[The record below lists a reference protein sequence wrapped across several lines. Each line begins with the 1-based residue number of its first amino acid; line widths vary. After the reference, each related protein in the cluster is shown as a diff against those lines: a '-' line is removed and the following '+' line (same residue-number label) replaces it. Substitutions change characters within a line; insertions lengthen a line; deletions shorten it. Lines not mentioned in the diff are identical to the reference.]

1 MMSPYM
7 QEVTAMT
14 RRWFRRFLREPMS
27 IIFGLTQPVLWLVL
41 FGNMFEQATAI
52 PGISAPSYIAFMT
65 GGVVVMTVLNSGL
78 AGGIEMLF
86 DKENGF
92 LERLMAAPIKRSAL
106 IISRFLFVTALTGL
120 QALMILGMAF
130 LFGVVPATGW
140 LGVGLILII
149 GMMLGI
155 GFTAISLAL
164 AFSMKGH
171 GGFFSLLGF
180 ITLPLIFM
188 SSALAPLESMPHW
201 LAMIAQINPMTYA
214 IDAVR
219 GLILHGWHVGLLK
232 VLVVL
237 AIFDVICL
245 TWSNRILLRGMR

>member
-1 MMSPYM
+1 MSPYL
-7 QEVTAMT
+7 QETTAMT
-14 RRWFRRFLREPMS
+14 RRWFQRFRREPMS
-27 IIFGLTQPVLWLVL
+27 IIFGLTQPVLWLAL
-41 FGNMFEQATAI
+41 FGNSGITFRNASAI
-52 PGISAPSYIAFMT
+52 PGEPSYIAFMT

-92 LERLMAAPIKRSAL
+92 LERLMAAPIKRSSL

-140 LGVGLILII
+140 LGVALILVI

-155 GFTAISLAL
+155 GFTAISLGL

-171 GGFFSLLGF
+171 GGFFALLGF

-188 SSALAPLESMPHW
+188 SSALVPLESMPTW
-201 LAMIAQINPMTYA
+201 LAVVAQLNPMTYA
-214 IDAVR
+214 INAVR
-219 GLILHGWHVGLLK
+219 DLILTGWPIQIVK
-232 VLVVL
+232 VLVIL
-237 AIFDVICL
+237 AAFDAACL
-245 TWSNRILLRGMR
+245 AWSNRILLRGMR

>member
-1 MMSPYM
+1 MSPYM

-14 RRWFRRFLREPMS
+14 RRWFQRFRREPIS

-41 FGNMFEQATAI
+41 FGNMFKNATAI
-52 PGISAPSYIAFMT
+52 TGSEAPSYIAFMT

-78 AGGIEMLF
+78 AGGIEILF

-92 LERLMAAPIKRSAL
+92 LERLLAAPIKRSAL

-140 LGVGLILII
+140 LGVGLILLI

-155 GFTAISLAL
+155 GFTAISLGL

-171 GGFFSLLGF
+171 GGFFSVMGF

-188 SSALAPLESMPHW
+188 SSALAPLESMPAW
-201 LAMIAQINPMTYA
+201 LAWIARLNPMTYA

-219 GLILHGWHVGLLK
+219 GLILTGWHIHIVK
-232 VLVVL
+232 VLVIL
-237 AIFDVICL
+237 AVFDAVCL
-245 TWSNRILLRGMR
+245 AWSNRILLRGMR

>member
-1 MMSPYM
+1 MSPYL

-14 RRWFRRFLREPMS
+14 RRWFQRFRREPMS

-41 FGNMFEQATAI
+41 FGNMFQNATAI
-52 PGISAPSYIAFMT
+52 PGVTAPSYIAFMT

-106 IISRFLFVTALTGL
+106 IISRFLFVTVLTGF

-188 SSALAPLESMPHW
+188 SSALVPLESMPPW
-201 LAMIAQINPMTYA
+201 LAVIAKLNPMTYA

-219 GLILHGWHVGLLK
+219 GLILTGWHIALVK
-232 VLVVL
+232 VLIIL
-237 AIFDVICL
+237 GLFDAICL
-245 TWSNRILLRGMR
+245 TVSNRILLRGMR

>member
-1 MMSPYM
+1 MSPYM
-7 QEVTAMT
+7 QEVIAMT
-14 RRWFRRFLREPMS
+14 RRWFQRFKREPMS
-27 IIFGLTQPVLWLVL
+27 IIFGLTQPVLWLAL
-41 FGNMFEQATAI
+41 FGNSGVTFRNAGAI
-52 PGISAPSYIAFMT
+52 PGASNYIAFMT

-106 IISRFLFVTALTGL
+106 IISRFLFVTALTGV

-140 LGVGLILII
+140 LGVGLILVI

-155 GFTAISLAL
+155 GFTAISMAL

-188 SSALAPLESMPHW
+188 SSALVPLQSMPGW
-201 LAMIAQINPMTYA
+201 LSVIAQLNPMTYA

-219 GLILHGWHVGLLK
+219 GLILTGWHISLVK
-232 VLVVL
+232 VLIVL
-237 AIFDVICL
+237 AVFDAICL

>member
-1 MMSPYM
+1 MSPYL

-14 RRWFRRFLREPMS
+14 RRWFQRFRREPMS
-27 IIFGLTQPVLWLVL
+27 IVFGLTQPVLWLVL
-41 FGNMFEQATAI
+41 FGNMFQKATAI
-52 PGISAPSYIAFMT
+52 PGLVAPSYIAFMT
-65 GGVVVMTVLNSGL
+65 GGVVIMTVLNSGL
-78 AGGIEMLF
+78 AGGIEILF

-92 LERLMAAPIKRSAL
+92 LERLLAAPIKRSAL
-106 IISRFLFVTALTGL
+106 IISRFLFMTVVTGF
-120 QALMILGMAF
+120 QALLILGMAF

-140 LGVGLILII
+140 FGVGLILLI
-149 GMMLGI
+149 GMMLGV
-155 GFTAISLAL
+155 GFTAISMAL

-188 SSALAPLESMPHW
+188 SSALAPVQSMPGW
-201 LAMIAQINPMTYA
+201 LAFIAELNPMTYA

-219 GLILHGWHVGLLK
+219 GLILTGWHIALVK
-232 VLVVL
+232 VVAIL
-237 AIFDVICL
+237 AVFDVICL